1 VKAGV
6 GVAANVGDDS
16 DDSGDLGLYGGGGAG
31 FITTSGAIPPRFIFS
46 GAVLEGLMVDEMG
59 EVGDRGCVPRI
70 PGTST
75 PSSLTMMLWDCSGVC
90 SSDIVDLKGLGK
102 GLLIPRSDSIF

>member
-1 VKAGV
+1 MKAGV
-6 GVAANVGDDS
+6 GIAANVGDES
-16 DDSGDLGLYGGGGAG
+16 DDSRDLGLYGGGGAG

-46 GAVLEGLMVDEMG
+46 GAVLERLTVGEMG

-70 PGTST
+70 ST

-90 SSDIVDLKGLGK
+90 SSDIVDLKGLGR
-102 GLLIPRSDSIF
+102 GLPIPRSDSIF